1 MKNFP
6 ERKKLNLAS
15 VAEDFLKT
23 WNDEKT
29 FDAGYDDGYAT
40 GYNTQCQIR
49 STMIYGHF
57 DSEEYSQG
65 YNIGK
70 YDGAQ
75 ACIVD
80 RKNNN
85 VR

>member
-1 MKNFP
+1 MMKKP
-6 ERKKLNLAS
+6 LML
-15 VAEDFLKT
+15 VMMMDMPQ
-23 WNDEKT
+23 
-29 FDAGYDDGYAT
+29 

-57 DSEEYSQG
+57 DSEEYSRG
-65 YNIGK
+65 YNTGK

>member
-1 MKNFP
+1 MKKILLILSFTIVLIGC
-6 ERKKLNLAS
+6 K
-15 VAEDFLKT
+15 
-23 WNDEKT
+23 NDEKT

-49 STMIYGHF
+49 PTMIYGHF
-57 DSEEYSQG
+57 DSEEYSRG
-65 YNIGK
+65 YNTGK

-85 VR
+85 IR